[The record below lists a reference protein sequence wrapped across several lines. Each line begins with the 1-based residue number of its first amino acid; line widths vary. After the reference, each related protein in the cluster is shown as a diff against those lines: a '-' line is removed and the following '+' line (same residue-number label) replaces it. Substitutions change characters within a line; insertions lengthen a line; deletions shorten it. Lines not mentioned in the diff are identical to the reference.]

1 MNSAEQ
7 LGNVIGKTI
16 VNWMEESAKGLQCRN
31 LVKYFQDTL
40 YQYDAKYKHVG
51 WKIWRKPASRE
62 WFERTRPLVLQGIEE
77 ARKKNLATA
86 INIKQEVQS
95 LLD

>member
-7 LGNVIGKTI
+7 LGKTI
-16 VNWMEESAKGLQCRN
+16 VNWVEESAKDLQCRN
-31 LVKYFQDTL
+31 LVKYFQDAM
-40 YQYDAKYKHVG
+40 YQYDALYKHIG
-51 WKIWRKPASRE
+51 WKIWRKSASQE
-62 WFERTRPLVLQGIEE
+62 WFEKTRPLVLQGIEE
-77 ARKKNLATA
+77 ARKNNLATA